1 MRESFV
7 HLYHIIKKNMINLL
21 IFEIMYRTAAFL
33 ISGYFMQTVI
43 DFSLKKQGYSYLTAE
58 NYGKF
63 IFHPLSVVLILAVFL
78 LILFFMLMEAGALI
92 TCFEFSANNS
102 KATVGDMLF
111 GGICRTFSMIGR
123 NKLSWILAA
132 VLPAPVMALHLI
144 VREVSYIKLLQ
155 FSVQQLYK
163 AVPWH
168 WALFFAGGVLLAVSL
183 LFIYLLPVCFMGE
196 KRVAEGLREAVC
208 ILGKNTGKT
217 VGGVLLINVLVA
229 LIVGGVYL
237 IAIVFIVLYS
247 MLTKSSAM
255 AAGAVLTYSRW
266 LDIGL
271 GLAAGAVELVLTLA
285 FVFLIYGEQEPEAV
299 SVWKKKILLPRHT
312 LKGLKMRRRAA
323 GVLTAVLLL
332 AEGSYG
338 IFVMVQSGQ
347 SAENIWN
354 SVGITAHRGGA
365 LMAPENTISA
375 LRYANETL
383 CDYAEIDVQ
392 ETKDRVLV
400 LLHDNSLKRTA
411 GLKENIWNVTYAQ
424 VNKLDAGIT
433 FHKKFRG
440 EKIPT
445 LEEVI
450 NFSKGK
456 LDLNIE
462 IKYNG
467 ENKGIAKR
475 VVREIEKN
483 DFVDHC
489 VITSMNYDFLKQV
502 KKANPDIRTGYIM
515 TMTYGSIANVKYAD
529 FFSVKHTYIDD
540 DFVAEAHACGKE
552 VHAWTVNHRGDV
564 KRMLNCGVDN
574 IITDNP
580 VLVRKVLDGES
591 DTRTGFLELMK
602 YALRI

>member
-1 MRESFV
+1 MRKLFGR
-7 HLYHIIKKNMINLL
+7 LYYIVKKNMGSLL
-21 IFEIMYRTAAFL
+21 VFEIMYRTATFL
-33 ISGYFMQTVI
+33 LSGYCVQKAI
-43 DFSLKKQGYSYLTAE
+43 DFSLKKQGFSYLTAE
-58 NYGKF
+58 NYTSF
-63 IFHPLSVVLILAVFL
+63 ILHPLSVALVLAVFL
-78 LILFFMLMEAGALI
+78 QILFFLLIEAGALI
-92 TCFEFSANNS
+92 TCFEASANRQ
-102 KATVGDMLF
+102 KVTPGDLLF
-111 GGICRTFSMIGR
+111 GGLYRTFIMIR
-123 NKLSWILAA
+123 KNKTAWILAA
-132 VLPAPVMALHLI
+132 ALPAPIMELHLI

-155 FSVQQLYK
+155 FSAQQLYK

-168 WALFFAGGVLLAVSL
+168 WVLFAICGLLLAFSL
-183 LFIYLLPVCFMGE
+183 LFIYILPSCFMTGGKIG
-196 KRVAEGLREAVC
+196 KRVPEALK
-208 ILGKNTGKT
+208 IFRKNTGKT
-217 VGGVLLINVLVA
+217 VVGIAVINVLVA
-229 LIVGGVYL
+229 LIVGTVYL
-237 IAIVFIVLYS
+237 IAVIFVVLYS
-247 MLTKSSAM
+247 MLTKSTAM

-285 FVFLIYGEQEPEAV
+285 FVFVIYEKAYPDSV
-299 SVWKKKILLPRHT
+299 SNWKKRILFPRHT
-312 LKGLKMRRRAA
+312 AKGLRLRRKIA
-323 GVLTAVLLL
+323 GVLTAILLVS
-332 AEGSYG
+332 EGFYG
-338 IFVMVQSGQ
+338 VYVMIQSRQ
-347 SAENIWN
+347 AAENIWN

-365 LMAPENTISA
+365 LMAPENTVSA
-375 LRYANETL
+375 LAYANDTL

-424 VNKLDAGIT
+424 VNKLDAGIS

-445 LEEVI
+445 LEDAI

-483 DFVDHC
+483 DFADHC

-502 KKANPDIRTGYIM
+502 KKVNPDIRTGYIM

-529 FFSVKHTYIDD
+529 FFSVKHTYVDE

-552 VHAWTVNHRGDV
+552 VHSWTVNYRGDV
-564 KRMLNCGVDN
+564 KRMINCGVDN

-580 VLVRKVLDGES
+580 VLVRKVLDQES
-591 DTRTGFLELMK
+591 DTRTGFWELMK

>member
-1 MRESFV
+1 M
-7 HLYHIIKKNMINLL
+7 
-21 IFEIMYRTAAFL
+21 T
-33 ISGYFMQTVI
+33 G
-43 DFSLKKQGYSYLTAE
+43 
-58 NYGKF
+58 GK
-63 IFHPLSVVLILAVFL
+63 
-78 LILFFMLMEAGALI
+78 
-92 TCFEFSANNS
+92 
-102 KATVGDMLF
+102 
-111 GGICRTFSMIGR
+111 IG
-123 NKLSWILAA
+123 
-132 VLPAPVMALHLI
+132 
-144 VREVSYIKLLQ
+144 
-155 FSVQQLYK
+155 
-163 AVPWH
+163 
-168 WALFFAGGVLLAVSL
+168 
-183 LFIYLLPVCFMGE
+183 
-196 KRVAEGLREAVC
+196 KRVPEALK
-208 ILGKNTGKT
+208 IFRKNTGKT
-217 VGGVLLINVLVA
+217 VVGIAVINVLVA
-229 LIVGGVYL
+229 LIVGTVYL
-237 IAIVFIVLYS
+237 IAVIFVVLYS
-247 MLTKSSAM
+247 MLTKSTAM

-285 FVFLIYGEQEPEAV
+285 FVFVIYEKAYPDSV
-299 SVWKKKILLPRHT
+299 SNWKKRILFPRHT
-312 LKGLKMRRRAA
+312 AKGLRLRRKIA
-323 GVLTAVLLL
+323 GVLTAILLVS
-332 AEGSYG
+332 EGFYG
-338 IFVMVQSGQ
+338 VYVMIQSRQ
-347 SAENIWN
+347 AAENIWN

-365 LMAPENTISA
+365 LMAPENTVSA
-375 LRYANETL
+375 LAYANDTL

-424 VNKLDAGIT
+424 VNKLDAGIS

-445 LEEVI
+445 LEDAI

-483 DFVDHC
+483 DFADHC

-529 FFSVKHTYIDD
+529 FFSVKHTYVDE

-552 VHAWTVNHRGDV
+552 VHAWTVNYRGDV
-564 KRMLNCGVDN
+564 KRMINCGVDN

-580 VLVRKVLDGES
+580 VLVRKVLDQES
-591 DTRTGFLELMK
+591 DTRTGFWELMK